1 MLRSYFAQMKRFFTL
16 LLAASCFAAVG
27 QGDLQRLRQGFIDTN
42 LGLAILGEGG
52 IPFPGASLLGGVRT
66 ISSSDVILE
75 FEAGLAF
82 PAVATAKVGFGKR
95 NLSKGTSTTFGVRIF
110 PMHVYFQRS
119 FSTDRCADDVSSRK
133 LKRLQR
139 RGKTRENLLCS
150 EWYYTIEIG
159 TGEEAS
165 FYSLGIVS
173 FGHRFY
179 FD

>member
-1 MLRSYFAQMKRFFTL
+1 MLRSYFGQMKRFFAL
-16 LLAASCFAAVG
+16 LLAASCFAAVA

-42 LGLAILGEGG
+42 LGLAVWTG
-52 IPFPGASLLGGVRT
+52 IGTPFPGASLLGGVRT
-66 ISSSDVILE
+66 ISSSDAIFE
-75 FEAGLAF
+75 FEAGVAF
-82 PAVATAKVGFGKR
+82 PAAVTAKVGFGKR
-95 NLSKGTSTTFGVRIF
+95 NLSKGTSTTAGIRIF
-110 PMHVYFQRS
+110 PMHLYFQRS
-119 FSTDRCADDVSSRK
+119 FSTDRCADDVSSGK

-150 EWYYTIEIG
+150 EWYYTIEVG
-159 TGEEAS
+159 TGEELS